1 MTERSVAKWYLILLP
16 FRLITPLLF
25 LQDFLGPL
33 VDYLDAVLNVFGLL
47 LWMSKDSRFSIP
59 SNNISLYS
67 TIKRSIIYLNCSSLI
82 MAGVMLALYGE
93 HNGENPFIA
102 IIPMMLFYFQYL
114 LMFLYNIRVF
124 QLLNYKTVVDCIK
137 KSCWILLGV
146 AYFQVLAM
154 TAGLMPVYVSFAKV
168 VGGFS
173 TILPK
178 LCLTGSEGAAA
189 GSLLGVFVFPFIF
202 SRILHG
208 EKKASIELFLWLIPL
223 YFTYSSTGYI
233 LFAVDFML
241 FLYLAVKNGHSGGKI
256 VQRLIGLLLLGVIF
270 YAVLSLGNFIQSETW
285 NDINYLLFEK
295 ATDADSGSRISRSI
309 PFYLNWG
316 AFTEMP
322 LLGVGN
328 GLQGYFFNDYFP
340 MEVLYMQ
347 GTDVGEFYD
356 RAQLG
361 IANGGCFFPGYFS
374 GYGIIGLIVLI
385 VVIKRL
391 NITRKQRSQNLGLFN
406 EMFIMGSLCF
416 FPLGMQG
423 EVYCL
428 YFAWFV
434 ISIPF
439 MYFSLDDIINAKNI
453 SCKRGH

>member
-1 MTERSVAKWYLILLP
+1 MTERRVAKWYLILLP

-47 LWMSKDSRFSIP
+47 LWMSKDSSFSIP

-67 TIKRSIIYLNCSSLI
+67 TIKRSVIYLNSSSII

-93 HNGENPFIA
+93 YNGNNPFIA

-178 LCLTGSEGAAA
+178 LCLTGLEGAAA

-223 YFTYSSTGYI
+223 YFTHSSTAYI

-241 FLYLAVKNGHSGGKI
+241 FLYLAVTKGYSGGKI
-256 VQRLIGLLLLGVIF
+256 VQQLIGLLSLGVIF
-270 YAVLSLGNFIQSETW
+270 YAVLSLGNFIQSETL
-285 NDINYLLFEK
+285 NDVNYLLFEK
-295 ATDADSGSRISRSI
+295 VADADNGSRISRSI

-347 GTDVGEFYD
+347 GTDVGVFYD
-356 RAQLG
+356 RAQLN

-391 NITRKQRSQNLGLFN
+391 NITRKQRIQNLGLFN

-439 MYFSLDDIINAKNI
+439 MYFSLDDITNAKSI